1 MLTFKFTKC
10 YHVVDYHAHEGITMP
25 SKDSK
30 QATSVALFQEK
41 TVRRVWYQE
50 KWYFSV
56 IDVIA
61 ILTESAN
68 PRRYWS
74 DLKRKLIT
82 EGYDQLY
89 ENIVQLKMMSSD
101 QKSYVTDAADTTT
114 LLRIVQS
121 VPSPKADPLKRW
133 LAEVGTQRIEEIEN
147 PELAMERMRAMYEAK
162 GYPQDWIDK
171 RMRGIAVRNDL
182 TTEWEERGAKEGLEY
197 AILTNEIAQASFGVG
212 IQQHKAIK
220 GLKRENVRDH
230 MTDLELILT
239 MLGEETAKT
248 LHQTRDTQG
257 FDNLQVDAKEAGHV
271 AGSTREDIE
280 RRTGQPVVSSEN
292 YLQLKASR
300 KQKQLKTDKE
310 EPPSLVE

>member
-1 MLTFKFTKC
+1 MS
-10 YHVVDYHAHEGITMP
+10 
-25 SKDSK
+25 SKDTK
-30 QATSVALFQEK
+30 PATSVALFQEK
-41 TVRRVWYQE
+41 TVRRVWYQG

-56 IDVIA
+56 VDVIA

-74 DLKRKLIT
+74 DLKRKLVA

-114 LLRIVQS
+114 LLRIIQS

-147 PELAMERMRAMYEAK
+147 PELAMER
-162 GYPQDWIDK
+162 
-171 RMRGIAVRNDL
+171 
-182 TTEWEERGAKEGLEY
+182 GAKEGLEY
-197 AILTNEIAQASFGVG
+197 AILTNEISQATFGVG

-257 FDNLQVDAKEAGHV
+257 FDDLQVDTKEAGNV
-271 AGSTREDIE
+271 AGSTRQDIE
-280 RRTGQPVVSSEN
+280 RRTGQPVVNSSN
-292 YLQLKASR
+292 YLHLTAGR
-300 KQKQLKTDKE
+300 KKKSLQKGEEDTTSKE
-310 EPPSLVE
+310 